1 MRMMGHNVLAIIVA
15 AIAIYAIE
23 FVIFAMAITQDQY
36 LALSGYS
43 ADSMAA
49 GMARMPF
56 GVLPPIFAAIGLSC
70 AVKWRNKAGWMAGVT
85 TGVIMAICFGV
96 GISLYSFVYGPN
108 SPTFVGV
115 DLAHFVVAYGVAGA
129 ILGAWK

>member
-23 FVIFAMAITQDQY
+23 FLIFAVAMTQEQY
-36 LALSGYS
+36 QALSGYT

-56 GVLPPIFAAIGLSC
+56 GMIPPILAAIGLSC
-70 AVKWRNKAGWMAGVT
+70 AVKWRNKAGWMAGVV

-96 GISLYSFVYGPN
+96 GVSLYSFVYGPN
-108 SPTFVGV
+108 NAAFIAVNVG
-115 DLAHFVVAYGVAGA
+115 HFFACYGVAGA

>member
-23 FVIFAMAITQDQY
+23 FVIFALAMTPEQY
-36 LALSGYS
+36 QALSGYA
-43 ADSMAA
+43 ADSAA

-56 GVLPPIFAAIGLSC
+56 GIIPPVLAAIGLSC

-85 TGVIMAICFGV
+85 TGVIVAICFGV
-96 GISLYSFVYGPN
+96 GVSLYSFAYGPN
-108 SPTFVGV
+108 SPAFIGV